1 MAIANGPKLG
11 YDDLNKLMEKPSDML
26 FRIGELIQMPG
37 LIELRHMFPFTELL
51 SVELP
56 QSYKKETWQ
65 MDENE
70 KITILPRLKDEGNQL
85 YKEKKIDEASK
96 LYAQAIG
103 ILEQLQLK

>member
-1 MAIANGPKLG
+1 
-11 YDDLNKLMEKPSDML
+11 
-26 FRIGELIQMPG
+26 
-37 LIELRHMFPFTELL
+37 
-51 SVELP
+51 
-56 QSYKKETWQ
+56 

-70 KITILPRLKDEGNQL
+70 KIRILPKLKDDGNQL

>member
-1 MAIANGPKLG
+1 M
-11 YDDLNKLMEKPSDML
+11 
-26 FRIGELIQMPG
+26 
-37 LIELRHMFPFTELL
+37 L
-51 SVELP
+51 SVEHP
-56 QSYKKETWQ
+56 ECYKKETWQ

-70 KITILPRLKDEGNQL
+70 KIKILPKLKDDGNQL